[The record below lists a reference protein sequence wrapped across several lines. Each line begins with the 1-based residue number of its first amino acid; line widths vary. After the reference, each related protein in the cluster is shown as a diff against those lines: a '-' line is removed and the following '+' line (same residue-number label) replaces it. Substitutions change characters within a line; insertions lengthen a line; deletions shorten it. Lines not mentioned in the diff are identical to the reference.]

1 LRKEECHPGVEA
13 RGGEIMASFAGN
25 PKESSEKQVEFHKY
39 DVSFYPEI
47 AFGGIPRYD
56 GVIEFYSRLNSI
68 VTSKSVVVDF
78 GCGRGSHT
86 EDPVE
91 YRRNLRNLRG
101 KAAKV
106 IGLDV
111 DPAGQSNPSI
121 DEFRKMNPSQRWPVE
136 DATID
141 VVLADCVLEHLP
153 DPGYLFREAARVL
166 VSRGFLCIVTTNL
179 LSYVGVAAKL
189 TPNSLHSRV
198 LSKTQLSREEKD
210 VFPTLYRCN
219 TVFALRREMERHG
232 FDAAVFGH
240 DGGPGYLRF
249 SKIAYALGFLH
260 QSFTPS
266 FIKPTLMAFGK
277 KQR

>member
-1 LRKEECHPGVEA
+1 
-13 RGGEIMASFAGN
+13 MASLVGKS
-25 PKESSEKQVEFHKY
+25 KESSETQVKFHKY

-47 AFGGIPRYD
+47 EFGGIPRSD

-91 YRRNLRNLRG
+91 FRRNLRSLRG

-111 DPAGQSNPSI
+111 DLAAQSNPSI
-121 DEFRKMNPSQRWPVE
+121 DEFRNMTPSQRWPVE
-136 DATID
+136 DETID
-141 VVLADCVLEHLP
+141 VVLADCVLEHLS

-166 VSRGFLCIVTTNL
+166 VSDGFLCIVTTNL

-189 TPNSLHSRV
+189 TPNRLHSTV
-198 LSKTQLSREEKD
+198 LSRTQLSREEKD

-232 FDAAVFGH
+232 FGAAVFGH

-249 SKIAYALGFLH
+249 SKIAYAMGFLH
-260 QSFTPS
+260 QTFSPS

-277 KQR
+277 KLR

>member
-1 LRKEECHPGVEA
+1 
-13 RGGEIMASFAGN
+13 MASFVGN

-47 AFGGIPRYD
+47 AFGGIPRSD

-111 DPAGQSNPSI
+111 DLAGQSNSSI
-121 DEFRKMNPSQRWPVE
+121 DEFRSMSPSQRWPVE